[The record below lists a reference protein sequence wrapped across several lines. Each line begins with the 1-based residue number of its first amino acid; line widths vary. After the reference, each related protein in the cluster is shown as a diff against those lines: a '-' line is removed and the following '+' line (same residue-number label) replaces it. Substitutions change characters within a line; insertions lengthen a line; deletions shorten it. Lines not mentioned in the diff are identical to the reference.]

1 MVRWRKADDSCP
13 LALLAG
19 KKGLTFPALTPGFLN
34 PEPCR
39 LARMTNTERKLIVQ
53 AQTRHGRRKHGVFL
67 AEGLRC
73 CREGLT
79 RRAEYLRLAL
89 CTREFAESAEG
100 AGLTA
105 LLHAAGQAADVL
117 PEHEFAE
124 FAATENPQGILC
136 LFREFPAV
144 PPPVQRADP
153 FVLILDRVA
162 DPGNLGTILRTA
174 WAVGLTEC
182 WLTEGTTDPF
192 GPKAIRAGMGAQFA
206 LAVPSLSGLTEVQ
219 AELRRLGCPRMWCS
233 MPRGGVDCFS
243 TVFELGGNG
252 LVIGNEAA
260 GIQGVPSPDTVTI
273 PMPGQAESLNAAQ
286 AATILLFEA
295 VRRGLTGSRQVEPE
309 GAG

>member
-1 MVRWRKADDSCP
+1 
-13 LALLAG
+13 
-19 KKGLTFPALTPGFLN
+19 
-34 PEPCR
+34 
-39 LARMTNTERKLIVQ
+39 MTNSERRLILQ
-53 AQTRHGRRKHGVFL
+53 AHNRHGRRKHGVFL

-79 RRAEYLRLAL
+79 RRAEYLRLAI
-89 CTREFAESAEG
+89 CTHAFAESAEFTG
-100 AGLTA
+100 MAA
-105 LLHAAGQAADVL
+105 LLRPVGKAAEVL
-117 PEHEFAE
+117 PEHDFAE

-136 LFREFPAV
+136 LFREFPVV
-144 PPPVQRADP
+144 PPPTRRTDP

-162 DPGNLGTILRTA
+162 EPGNLGTILRTA
-174 WAVGLTEC
+174 WAVGLTET

-206 LAVPSLSGLTEVQ
+206 LAVRSLSGLPEAY

-243 TVFELGGNG
+243 PAFELGGNG
-252 LVIGNEAA
+252 LVIGNEAT
-260 GIQGVPSPDTVTI
+260 GIQGLPSPDLVTI

-295 VRRGLTGSRQVEPE
+295 VRRGLTGSR
-309 GAG
+309 